1 MPGSVIKE
9 NVYANRIRMIVF
21 EWTSDASGDVSGPEA
36 EVNIPGGSLYAML
49 AVPKSGVTDNYD
61 VTVSMRKNFQTCTA
75 ITIADILGGDGAN
88 LSNSTN
94 GQLVLMGKPVP
105 LLPDARLSLVVANA
119 GDAQSGTI
127 VLVIWDEL
135 F

>member
-1 MPGSVIKE
+1 
-9 NVYANRIRMIVF
+9 MIVF

-36 EVNIPGGSLYAML
+36 EINIPGGSLYAML
-49 AVPKSGVTDNYD
+49 AVPKSGVTDAYD

-75 ITIADILGGDGAN
+75 IAIADLLSGDGAN
-88 LSNSTN
+88 LSNSTD
-94 GQLVLMGKPVP
+94 GQLVLMGQPIP

-119 GDAQSGTI
+119 GNAQSGTI